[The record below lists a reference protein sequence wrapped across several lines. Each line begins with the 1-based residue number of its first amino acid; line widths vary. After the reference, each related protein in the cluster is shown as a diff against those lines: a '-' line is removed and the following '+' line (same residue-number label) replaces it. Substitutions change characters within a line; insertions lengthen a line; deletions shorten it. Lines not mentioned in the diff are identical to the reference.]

1 MKIEQATTNDAAEI
15 LALQK
20 LAYVSEAEIYDD
32 FSIQPLTQTL
42 DNLVREL
49 ATHTTF
55 KAVQEGRIVGSVRTL
70 LDGGTCYVGKLIVHP
85 EAQNQGIGSAL
96 MRHLEAFYPDAARFE
111 LFTGHKSLR
120 NLHLYTKLGY
130 REFKRVQVNDK
141 VSLVYMEKHNQ
152 KGNP

>member
-1 MKIEQATTNDAAEI
+1 
-15 LALQK
+15 
-20 LAYVSEAEIYDD
+20 
-32 FSIQPLTQTL
+32 
-42 DNLVREL
+42 
-49 ATHTTF
+49 
-55 KAVQEGRIVGSVRTL
+55 VQEGRIVGSVRTL

-130 REFKRVQVNDK
+130 REFKRVQVNNHLY
-141 VSLVYMEKHNQ
+141 LVYMEKHKQ
-152 KGNP
+152 KENP